1 MTASPSKR
9 ILKPELKP
17 TGRPHAEP
25 LDHVRAVAL
34 GFPGTSE
41 RLSHGSPTFFA
52 GKKTFANYVDD
63 HHGDG
68 RLALWAA
75 CTLIDQ
81 QALTQENPNG
91 FFVPPY
97 VGHRGWIGIHL
108 NRGLPLDEVAE
119 LLEDAYR
126 LVATKTLTAQLDAT
140 SP

>member
-1 MTASPSKR
+1 MK
-9 ILKPELKP
+9 
-17 TGRPHAEP
+17 AESNQTP
-25 LDHVRAVAL
+25 ALDFVRSVAL
-34 GFPGTSE
+34 AFPGTSE

-75 CTLIDQ
+75 CTPLDQ
-81 QALTQENPNG
+81 QALLEENPEG
-91 FFVPPY
+91 FFRPPY

-108 NRGLPLDEVAE
+108 NQGLPLDEIAE

-126 LVATKTLTAQLDAT
+126 LVATKTLLAQLDAR
-140 SP
+140 SSE